1 MQCPRC
7 QNEES
12 RVVDSRKAD
21 GGQAIRRRRECT
33 NCGYRYT
40 TFERR
45 QETPILVVKKDG
57 NREEFNREKLLRGVM
72 RASEKRPVSYDEM
85 ENLVEEV
92 EREIRKSNQTE
103 VPSEEIGDM
112 VMDRLSEL
120 DEVAYIR
127 FASVYRQFKD
137 VDAYKNEVRRLEK
150 RKTEHE
156 DESEE
161 ELEDES

>member
-7 QNEES
+7 KNENS

-21 GGQAIRRRRECT
+21 DGQAIRRRRECT
-33 NCGYRYT
+33 NCEYRYT

-85 ENLVEEV
+85 EHLVEEV
-92 EREIRKSNQTE
+92 EREIRKQNPTE
-103 VPSEEIGDM
+103 VPSEKIGDL

-156 DESEE
+156 EES
-161 ELEDES
+161 

>member
-1 MQCPRC
+1 MKCPRC
-7 QNEES
+7 QNEDS
-12 RVVDSRKAD
+12 RVIDSRRAD
-21 GGQAIRRRRECT
+21 EGEAIRRRRECT

-57 NREEFNREKLLRGVM
+57 NREEFNPEKLLRGVM

-92 EREIRKSNQTE
+92 EREIRKLNQTE

-137 VDAYKNEVRRLEK
+137 VDAYKNEVRKLEK
-150 RKTEHE
+150 RKTEQE
-156 DESEE
+156 EESE
-161 ELEDES
+161 DDS

>member
-7 QNEES
+7 QNENS
-12 RVVDSRKAD
+12 KVVDSRKAD
-21 GGQAIRRRRECT
+21 NGQAIRRRRECT

-72 RASEKRPVSYDEM
+72 RASEKRPVTYSEM

-92 EREIRKSNQTE
+92 EREIRKLNQTE
-103 VPSEEIGDM
+103 VPSEQVGDM

-137 VDAYKNEVRRLEK
+137 VDAYKNEVQRLEK

-156 DESEE
+156 KE
-161 ELEDES
+161 